1 MHARALRNPLA
12 YAALFF
18 PLAAVIDYKVIALAM
33 AATLAA
39 AAVVAWPWR
48 LRIWPPLA
56 AGLALLLVWSLLS
69 ASWSIDPGHSLA
81 RFARLALTVAAGVL
95 LCQLAASLASADRR
109 DVARW
114 LAAGVLLASA
124 FVGFRQ
130 IWLQFGPAGI
140 VADILIARPVTAYNS
155 VAVMLV
161 LALLA
166 TLNALPI
173 SRLTLAALAAAVA
186 SIVVGGSTSSI
197 AALGMGLI
205 AYAAVAWLGRK
216 SVRTLAVLLPVAFL
230 VLPISLG
237 ALDLPSHLKAQGWVV
252 GGSIGHR
259 MIIWRYVSEKIQ
271 AKPILGWGLHAGR
284 LLPDREN
291 RANGDPRY
299 ADIFAVTWFG
309 PGAKVELMPLHPHN
323 ATLHLWLELGAVGA
337 VLYAALYALCLLGLL
352 RIPVPR
358 AALAG
363 GAGAITGTFV
373 LGQLSFSV
381 WQSWWLC
388 AQFLVAALYILM
400 ARRDGGAVPPPAPRP
415 M

>member
-12 YAALFF
+12 YAALIL
-18 PLAAVIDYKVIALAM
+18 PPAAVIDYKLIPLAM

-39 AAVVAWPWR
+39 AAVAAWPWK

-56 AGLALLLVWSLLS
+56 AGLALLLAWSLLS

-130 IWLQFGPAGI
+130 TWLQLCPAGI
-140 VADILIARPVTAYNS
+140 VAEFLIAGPVTAYNS
-155 VAVMLV
+155 VAVLFV

-166 TLNALPI
+166 TLNKAPV
-173 SRLTLAALAAAVA
+173 SRLTLAAVVAAVA
-186 SIVVGGSTSSI
+186 AIVASGSTASI
-197 AALGMGLI
+197 AALGSALI

-216 SVRTLAVLLPVAFL
+216 AVQALAVLLPVAFL
-230 VLPISLG
+230 AFPLSLG
-237 ALDLPSHLKAQGWVV
+237 TLDLPSHIKAQGWIV

-259 MIIWRYVSEKIQ
+259 MIIWRYVSEKIR
-271 AKPILGWGLHAGR
+271 AKPVLGWGLHTGR

-291 RANGDPRY
+291 RADGDPRY

-309 PGAKVELMPLHPHN
+309 RDAKIELMPLHPHN

-337 VLYAALYALCLLGLL
+337 ALYAALYALCLLGLL

-363 GAGAITGTFV
+363 GAGAITGTFM

-388 AQFLVAALYILM
+388 VQFLVAALYILT
-400 ARRDGGAVPPPAPRP
+400 ARRDGGA
-415 M
+415 